1 VIVSDLLIRHYLVIR
16 HSDFVIHCPAPEQH
30 GRACLDYEQEH
41 EHDDSS
47 HIYAS

>member
-1 VIVSDLLIRHYLVIR
+1 VIVSDLLIRHY
-16 HSDFVIHCPAPEQH
+16 FVIHRPAPEQH
-30 GRACLDYEQEH
+30 ARACLDYEQEH